1 MVTGS
6 ASVPGPEPAG
16 PAPGGAGY
24 PGLLEK
30 LLAAVRPEFRVAV
43 FTVDPRDPVF
53 GGPPCR
59 VRGCGRAARVR
70 GICLGHY
77 HRWKNQGQP
86 DIGEFAATTQAQ
98 LGGHRPVRPCLVPG
112 CRYGQHGA
120 GLCSRHHASWL
131 REGKPAR
138 GGWLAAQPQVTRVGL
153 PPCRVPYCSLWAEG
167 ATSLCVSHGAR
178 WRTAGRPP
186 IEQFARACD
195 DPVPGHERFTFG
207 QLAPH
212 LRLEVQ
218 YAVQQRHDDG
228 RIRTPPYHVQRFIRA
243 AAASGVGSLLD
254 WPEEQWLG
262 HGLLRSPGASQ
273 ARSLAVQARRQ
284 IEDLH
289 YGRGWDVEYPRD
301 LWRLRNLGITAPQ
314 AHIRF
319 GAIPQ
324 PWLKDLAKRWARWQ
338 LSRGISAG
346 QVARGAAAVARLGRF
361 LTDPQQGASGSGQ
374 ISREVLERYLAE
386 LRASIGHLPAH
397 SEVIS
402 VTSTFFRAVRLH
414 RWADLPADAV
424 FYPEDYPK
432 RPQRLPR
439 ALAEQVM
446 AQIEDPAN
454 LDRWDDPAARLITI
468 ILIRCGLRIGDALAL
483 PRDCIARDADG
494 APYLRYFNHKMKREA
509 LVPLDEEAEAWIA
522 AQQQHVAA
530 AWPGGSCPHLF
541 PRQRANPDG
550 QLAYPPATYRARLRR
565 WLADCDIRDE
575 HGQPIHLQ
583 PHQWRHTLGTRLI
596 NRDVP
601 QEVVR
606 RILDHDSHAM
616 TAHYARMHD
625 STIRRHWEAAR
636 KVNINGQTITLGP
649 GGQLADAAWA
659 RQRAGRATQA
669 LPNGFCGL
677 PLVKQCPHANACL
690 TCPMFI
696 TTPEFLP
703 QHREHHRQVLQII
716 SAAQARGQDRLAEM
730 NRQIAGNLDK
740 IITAL
745 QEGTHE
751 QPPEATDAS

>member
-1 MVTGS
+1 MTGT
-6 ASVPGPEPAG
+6 AAAPGPEPAG
-16 PAPGGAGY
+16 PALGGTGY

-30 LLAAVRPEFRVAV
+30 LLAAVRPEFRAAV
-43 FTVDPRDPVF
+43 FTVDPGDPVF

-59 VRGCGRAARVR
+59 VPGCERAARVR

-77 HRWKNQGQP
+77 RRWKDQGRP
-86 DIGEFAATTQAQ
+86 EAGGFAATTPAE
-98 LGGHRPVRPCLVPG
+98 LDGHRLVRPCLVPG
-112 CRYGQHGA
+112 CQYGRRAA
-120 GLCSRHHASWL
+120 GLCARHHAAW
-131 REGKPAR
+131 RNERKPAVDR
-138 GGWLAAQPQVTRVGL
+138 WLTAQPQVTLTGL
-153 PPCRVPYCSLWAEG
+153 PECQVRGCSLWAEG
-167 ATSLCVSHGAR
+167 ASPLCISHRAR

-186 IEQFARACD
+186 IGQFAPATWD
-195 DPVPGHERFTFG
+195 DAVPGHERFAFG
-207 QLAPH
+207 RLPAH

-218 YAVQQRHDDG
+218 YAVQQRRDDG
-228 RIRTPPYHVQRFIRA
+228 RLRTPPGRVQQFIRA
-243 AAASGVGSLLD
+243 VAASGVGSLLD
-254 WPEEQWLG
+254 WPEEQWLAY
-262 HGLLRSPGASQ
+262 GLLTRPGTAQ

-301 LWRLRNLGITAPQ
+301 IWRLRNLGIAAPN

-319 GAIPQ
+319 GAVPQ

-338 LSRGISAG
+338 LSRGLSTG
-346 QVARGAAAVARLGRF
+346 QVTRGTAAVARLGRF
-361 LTDPQQGASGSGQ
+361 LAGPQQDVAGPGQ
-374 ISREVLERYLAE
+374 ISRDVLERYLAE
-386 LRASIGHLPAH
+386 LQASIGHIPAH

-402 VTSTFFRAVRLH
+402 LTSTFFRAVRLH

-432 RPQRLPR
+432 RPARLPR

-468 ILIRCGLRIGDALAL
+468 ILIRCGLRVGDALAL
-483 PRDCIARDADG
+483 PRDCLARDADG
-494 APYLRYFNHKMKREA
+494 AAYLRYFNHKMKREA
-509 LVPLDEEAEAWIA
+509 LVPIDEEAEAWIT

-541 PRQRANPDG
+541 PRQLANPGG
-550 QLAYPPATYRARLRR
+550 QYSYPAATYRKRLNR
-565 WLADCDIRDE
+565 WLAGCDIRDE
-575 HGQPIHLQ
+575 HGRPIHLQ

-636 KVNINGQTITLGP
+636 KVGIDGQAVTLDP
-649 GGQLADAAWA
+649 AGQLADAAWA

-669 LPNGFCGL
+669 LPNGYCGL

-696 TTPEFLP
+696 TTAEFLP
-703 QHREHHRQVLQII
+703 QHREHRQHVLQII
-716 SAAQARGQDRLAEM
+716 AAAQARGQDRLAEM

-745 QEGTHE
+745 QDSTHE
-751 QPPEATDAS
+751 QPPEAADAS

>member
-1 MVTGS
+1 MT
-6 ASVPGPEPAG
+6 APGPG
-16 PAPGGAGY
+16 PAPGGTGY

-30 LLAAVRPEFRVAV
+30 LMSAVRPEFRAAV
-43 FTVDPRDPVF
+43 FTVDPGDPVF

-59 VRGCGRAARVR
+59 VPGCGRAARVR

-77 HRWKNQGQP
+77 HQWAKQGNP
-86 DIGEFAATTQAQ
+86 DIGEFAAAAQAQ
-98 LGGHRPVRPCLVPG
+98 LGGRRPVRPCLVPG
-112 CRYGQHGA
+112 CNYGRRTA

-131 REGKPAR
+131 KDREPAIDS
-138 GGWLAAQPQVTRVGL
+138 WLAAQPRVTLAGL
-153 PPCRVPYCSLWAEG
+153 PECQVPCCSLWAEG
-167 ATSLCVSHGAR
+167 AASLCVSHRAR
-178 WRTAGRPP
+178 WRNAGRPP
-186 IEQFARACD
+186 VEQFARAYD
-195 DPVPGHERFTFG
+195 GPVPGPERFAFG
-207 QLAPH
+207 QLPPH

-228 RIRTPPYHVQRFIRA
+228 RIRTPPDRVQKFIRA
-243 AAASGVGSLLD
+243 AAASGVHSLLD
-254 WPEEQWLG
+254 WPEEQWLAYRP
-262 HGLLRSPGASQ
+262 LARPGAAQ

-301 LWRLRNLGITAPQ
+301 VWRLRNLGINAPH

-319 GAIPQ
+319 GAISQ

-338 LSRGISAG
+338 LSREISTG
-346 QVARGAAAVARLGRF
+346 QVARGTAAIARLGRF
-361 LTDPQQGASGSGQ
+361 LAQPQANVSSPGQ
-374 ISREVLERYLAE
+374 ISRDVLERYLAE
-386 LRASIGHLPAH
+386 LQASIGHIPAH
-397 SEVIS
+397 GAVIS
-402 VTSTFFRAVRLH
+402 LTSTFFRAIRLH

-424 FYPEDYPK
+424 FYPEDYP
-432 RPQRLPR
+432 RHPQRLPR

-468 ILIRCGLRIGDALAL
+468 ILVRCGLRLGDALAL
-483 PRDCIARDADG
+483 PADCIARDTDG
-494 APYLRYFNHKMKREA
+494 AAYLRYFNHKMKREA
-509 LVPLDEEAEAWIA
+509 LVPIDEEAEAWIA
-522 AQQQHVAA
+522 ARQQHVLAG
-530 AWPGGSCPHLF
+530 WPDGSCPHLF
-541 PRQRANPDG
+541 PRQRANPGG
-550 QLAYPPATYRARLRR
+550 QHSYPAATYRTRLNR

-575 HGQPIHLQ
+575 HGLPIHLQ

-636 KVNINGQTITLGP
+636 KVNINGETVTLAP

-703 QHREHHRQVLQII
+703 QHREHQRQVLQII
-716 SAAQARGQDRLAEM
+716 SAAEARGQDRVAEM
-730 NRQIAGNLDK
+730 NRQIAGNLDT

-745 QEGTHE
+745 QQDADEKP
-751 QPPEATDAS
+751 QEATDAS

>member
-1 MVTGS
+1 VVTGT
-6 ASVPGPEPAG
+6 AAVPGPEPGG
-16 PAPGGAGY
+16 PAPGGTGY

-30 LLAAVRPEFRVAV
+30 LLAAVRPEFRAAV
-43 FTVDPRDPVF
+43 FTVDPGDPVF

-59 VRGCGRAARVR
+59 VPGCGRAARAR
-70 GICLGHY
+70 GLCLGHY
-77 HRWKNQGQP
+77 HRWMTQGHP
-86 DIGEFAATTQAQ
+86 DIVEFAVTTSAQ
-98 LGGHRPVRPCLVPG
+98 LGGRPVRPCLAPG
-112 CRYGQHGA
+112 CNYGRRRA
-120 GLCSRHHASWL
+120 GLCSRHHARWL
-131 REGKPAR
+131 KDHKPALDS
-138 GGWLAAQPQVTRVGL
+138 WLAAQPRVTRAGL
-153 PPCRVPYCSLWAEG
+153 PACQVPGCSLWAEG
-167 ATSLCVSHGAR
+167 AASPLCVSHHAR
-178 WRTAGRPP
+178 WRNAGRPP
-186 IEQFARACD
+186 VEVFTRACD
-195 DPVPGHERFTFG
+195 VAAPCRERFAFG
-207 QLAPH
+207 QLPPH

-218 YAVQQRHDDG
+218 YAVQQRRDDG
-228 RIRTPPYHVQRFIRA
+228 RLRAPPDRVQQFIRA
-243 AAASGVGSLLD
+243 AAASGVHSLLD
-254 WPEEQWLG
+254 WPEEQWLAYG
-262 HGLLRSPGASQ
+262 PLTRPGTAQ
-273 ARSLAVQARRQ
+273 ARSLAIRARRQ

-301 LWRLRNLGITAPQ
+301 VWRLRNLGITAPN

-319 GAIPQ
+319 GAVPQ

-338 LSRGISAG
+338 LSRGISTG
-346 QVARGAAAVARLGRF
+346 QVCRGTAAVARLGRF
-361 LTDPQQGASGSGQ
+361 LADPQQGVPGPGQ
-374 ISREVLERYLAE
+374 ISRDVLECYLAE
-386 LRASIGHLPAH
+386 LRASIGHIPAH
-397 SEVIS
+397 GEVIS
-402 VTSTFFRAVRLH
+402 LTSTFFRAIRLH

-432 RPQRLPR
+432 QPQRLPR

-468 ILIRCGLRIGDALAL
+468 ILIRCGLRLGDALAL
-483 PRDCIARDADG
+483 PRDCLARDGDG
-494 APYLRYFNHKMKREA
+494 AAYLRYFNHKMKREA

-541 PRQRANPDG
+541 PRQLANPGG
-550 QLAYPPATYRARLRR
+550 QHPYSAATYRKRLNR
-565 WLADCDIRDE
+565 WLADCGIRDE

-636 KVNINGQTITLGP
+636 KVNINGQAVTLDP

-669 LPNGFCGL
+669 LPNGYCGL
-677 PLVKQCPHANACL
+677 PLIKQCPHANACL

-696 TTPEFLP
+696 TTAEFLP
-703 QHREHHRQVLQII
+703 QHREHRRQVLQII
-716 SAAQARGQDRLAEM
+716 TAAQARGQDRLAEM
-730 NRQIAGNLDK
+730 NRQIAGNLDT

-745 QEGTHE
+745 QQDADT
-751 QPPEATDAS
+751 QPPEAADAP

>member
-1 MVTGS
+1 VVTGAGS
-6 ASVPGPEPAG
+6 A
-16 PAPGGAGY
+16 PAPGGPGY

-30 LLAAVRPEFRVAV
+30 LLAAVRPEFRAAV
-43 FTVDPRDPVF
+43 FTVDPGDPVF
-53 GGPPCR
+53 GGPPCG
-59 VRGCGRAARVR
+59 VLGCGRVARVR

-77 HRWKNQGQP
+77 RRWKDQGRP
-86 DIGEFAATTQAQ
+86 EIGEFTAATGAQ

-112 CRYGQHGA
+112 CHYGRRTE
-120 GLCSRHHASWL
+120 GLCRCHLAAWL
-131 REGKPAR
+131 KDGRLAADS
-138 GGWLAAQPQVTRVGL
+138 WLAAQPQVTLTGL
-153 PPCRVPYCSLWAEG
+153 PQCQIPSCTLWAEG
-167 ATSLCVSHGAR
+167 TAPLCVSHAAR
-178 WRTAGRPP
+178 WRNAGRPP
-186 IEQFARACD
+186 VGEFARAWED
-195 DPVPGHERFTFG
+195 TVPGRERFAFG
-207 QLAPH
+207 RLPAH

-218 YAVQQRHDDG
+218 YAVQQRRDDG
-228 RIRTPPYHVQRFIRA
+228 RIRTPPDRVQQFIRA
-243 AAASGVGSLLD
+243 AAASGVHSLLD
-254 WPEEQWLG
+254 WPEEQWLAY
-262 HGLLRSPGASQ
+262 GLLARPGTAQ
-273 ARSLAVQARRQ
+273 ARSLAIQARRQ

-301 LWRLRNLGITAPQ
+301 LWRLRNLGITAPN

-319 GAIPQ
+319 GAVPQ

-338 LSRGISAG
+338 LSRGISTG
-346 QVARGAAAVARLGRF
+346 QVCRGTAAVARLGRF
-361 LTDPQQGASGSGQ
+361 LADPQQGVPGPGQ
-374 ISREVLERYLAE
+374 ISRDVLERYLAE

-397 SEVIS
+397 NEVIS
-402 VTSTFFRAVRLH
+402 LTSTFFRAVRLH

-468 ILIRCGLRIGDALAL
+468 ILIRCGLRLGDALAL
-483 PRDCIARDADG
+483 PRDCLARDGDG
-494 APYLRYFNHKMKREA
+494 AAYLRYFNHKMKREA
-509 LVPLDEEAEAWIA
+509 LVPIDEEAEAWIA

-541 PRQRANPDG
+541 PRQLANPGG
-550 QLAYPPATYRARLRR
+550 QHPYPAATYRKRLNR

-575 HGQPIHLQ
+575 HGRPIHLQ

-616 TAHYARMHD
+616 TAHYARIHD

-636 KVNINGQTITLGP
+636 KVNINGQTVTLDP

-669 LPNGFCGL
+669 LPNGYCGL
-677 PLVKQCPHANACL
+677 PLIKQCPHANACL
-690 TCPMFI
+690 TCPMFV

-703 QHREHHRQVLQII
+703 QHHAQRQATLALITAAEAAGHTRVAEMNKQVAANLGKII
-716 SAAQARGQDRLAEM
+716 SALGADGEHDKAA
-730 NRQIAGNLDK
+730 AG
-740 IITAL
+740 
-745 QEGTHE
+745 
-751 QPPEATDAS
+751 AS